1 MRSKGHTQPEPRAAQ
16 APDVDIAAQQLPLH
30 TAAHA
35 ARLVQLCNR
44 FTADLFDWMDVAVAD
59 EPAAHRVAIKI
70 AVSDVAMALADRLLY
85 PTYLQ
90 RPQLIPAE
98 LSSR

>member
-1 MRSKGHTQPEPRAAQ
+1 MGSEGHTQFAHQ
-16 APDVDIAAQQLPLH
+16 APQAADVDVAVQQLPLD
-30 TAAHA
+30 TAEHA

-59 EPAAHRVAIKI
+59 EPAAHRVAIKV

-90 RPQLIPAE
+90 QPQLIPAD
-98 LSSR
+98 LSSP